1 MLSFT
6 KGFAANTKRASSQI
20 AIAIALVSCAA
31 LGVTAL
37 ETPAYAAKKKKEKKR
52 KVEYSKA
59 FIKNYQQVDKMTK
72 AEEKDNAAILAALPG
87 LVALIKTPDDRFAAG
102 NLIYGTGRS
111 TENRV
116 LQRQGVGLMLES
128 GTVNPEQVGSYYFTA
143 GQLAFQDKDWAT
155 ARNMVQAAIDN
166 GYADN
171 DPEIFIAV
179 TYERQKDP
187 VGSLAYLDK
196 VVNQRIAANQPVPEA
211 WLTRGFAVGYE
222 NQLVAQTGLF
232 ASKLVKY
239 YPTPNN
245 WGDAIA
251 IQRNLGSFDNNE
263 ILDLLRLADR
273 TNSMRSDR
281 DYLEYMEVA
290 DARRLPGE
298 VDRIVTA
305 GIAAGHLEAGSVT
318 VAEARSMARAVI
330 KSDLAEL
337 PAFERDA
344 RKPSSTA
351 KTASAAGDAFFS
363 YGKSAQ
369 AEELYFIAL
378 AKDGVD
384 TQRVLNRLGMAQ
396 IDLGKFADGKA
407 TLAKVEGPRK
417 SIADLWS
424 IYADE
429 KAAAAAAAAAAEV
442 VEAPETAPAA

>member
-59 FIKNYQQVDKMTK
+59 FIKNYQQVEEMTRE
-72 AEEKDNAAILAALPG
+72 EEKDDAAIVAALPG
-87 LVALIKTPDDRFAAG
+87 LVAMIKTSDDRFAAG
-102 NLIYGTGRS
+102 NLIYATGHS
-111 TENRV
+111 TKSRA

-128 GTVNPEQVGSYYFTA
+128 GNVDQEKVGSYYLLA
-143 GQLAFQDKDWAT
+143 GQLAYQDKDWAV
-155 ARNMVQAAIDN
+155 ARNLIQAAIDN
-166 GYADN
+166 GYTDN
-171 DPEIFIAV
+171 DPETIIAG
-179 TYERQKDP
+179 TYAGQKDP
-187 VGSLAYLDK
+187 VGGLAYLDK
-196 VVNQRIAANQPVPEA
+196 IVKQRIAADQPVPEA
-211 WLTRGFAVGYE
+211 WLKRGVAIGYE
-222 NQLVAQTGLF
+222 NRLAAETGSF
-232 ASKLVKY
+232 ASNLVKY
-239 YPTPNN
+239 HPNATN

-281 DYLEYMEVA
+281 DYLEYVEVA

-305 GIAAGHLEAGSVT
+305 GIAAGYLDAGGVT

-330 KSDLAEL
+330 KSDLADL

-351 KTASAAGDAFFS
+351 KTAAAAGDAFFS

-369 AEELYFIAL
+369 AEELYLIAL

-429 KAAAAAAAAAAEV
+429 KAAAAAAAAAAEA